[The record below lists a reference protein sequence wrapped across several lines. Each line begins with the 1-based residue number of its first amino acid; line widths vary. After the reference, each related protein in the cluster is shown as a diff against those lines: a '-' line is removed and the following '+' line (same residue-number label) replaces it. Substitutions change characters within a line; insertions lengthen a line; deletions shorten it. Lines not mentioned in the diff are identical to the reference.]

1 MSEENIKKTVMIV
14 DDTKD
19 MVWTVKQML
28 GSAGYGVMEA
38 GGGLECLQKLYDAN
52 KKPELILL
60 DVMMDP
66 MDGWVTLKTI
76 KNDEKLK
83 SIPVSMLTAL
93 PPTEDVVGTSTIS
106 MIENYIVK
114 PFTKSELLEKVED
127 VFRQMDATK
136 VAVNA
141 LLKEGHDPE
150 VAEEFEHLTTESLR
164 RKRVV
169 DSMEKSRTLDLVSDN
184 KSIDYVIKRQKEL
197 IEVMEKRR
205 EIIKE
210 KYGV

>member
-1 MSEENIKKTVMIV
+1 MSEETAKRIVMIV

-28 GSAGYGVMEA
+28 ASAGYDVMEA
-38 GGGLECLQKLYDAN
+38 GGGLECLQKLYDAK
-52 KKPELILL
+52 KKPDLVLL

-93 PPTEDVVGTSTIS
+93 PPTEDVVGTNTIS

-114 PFTKSELLEKVED
+114 PFTKKELLEKIED
-127 VFRQMDATK
+127 VFIQKGETEGI
-136 VAVNA
+136 VQT
-141 LLKEGHDPE
+141 LKEKQIPR
-150 VAEEFEHLTTESLR
+150 VADEYEHIASETIK

-169 DSMEKSRTLDLVSDN
+169 ESMERSRDLDLVSDN
-184 KSIDYVIKRQKEL
+184 KSIDYVIQRQKEL
-197 IEVMEKRR
+197 IQTLEKRR
-205 EIIKE
+205 DMIKE